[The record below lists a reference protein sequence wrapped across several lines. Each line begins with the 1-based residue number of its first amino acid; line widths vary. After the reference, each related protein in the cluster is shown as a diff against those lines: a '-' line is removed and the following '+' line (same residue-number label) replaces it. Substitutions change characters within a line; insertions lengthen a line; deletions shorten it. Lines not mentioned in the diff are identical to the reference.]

1 MTFKDLHLTNAL
13 WNALDDAGLEV
24 PTPIQYQS
32 FPVIMSGRDVHGI
45 AQTGTGKTIA
55 FLLPLFRLLNF
66 SKSRNPQVMVI
77 VPTRE
82 LVVQVANTAQQISKY
97 MTMETKGVF
106 GGTNLRTQAAELAE
120 GCDVIVGTPG
130 RLLDLMYHGV
140 LNTKSIRKLVIDEVD
155 EMLALGFRS
164 QLEHILEL
172 LPEKRQNLL
181 FSATITDEVENV
193 LDEYF
198 QQPVRVEAAPPGT
211 PVEKI
216 RQCVYRV
223 PNYNTKINLLRWLLE
238 NHADMSRVLLFVST
252 KALADELFSSL
263 SETLAGQVGVIH
275 SNKDQNYRFQSVRNF
290 QEGKTRILIATDII
304 ARGIDIADVSHVI
317 NFDLPE
323 VPQYYIHRIGRTG
336 RADKEGI
343 AISLVSDHDA
353 GQLQEI
359 EEMMQYQISV
369 LPHPEAV
376 PVSTVLTEAEMPRV
390 QMKNVLGKTPVLR
403 ENQTAFHEKKTKNK
417 KTTQKV
423 PHKEKMM
430 DKYGKPKTRGQKRK

>member
-343 AISLVSDHDA
+343 AISLVSDQDA
-353 GQLQEI
+353 GKLQEI
-359 EEMMQYQISV
+359 EEMMQYQIPV

-417 KTTQKV
+417 KTNQKV
-423 PHKEKMM
+423 THKEKMM
-430 DKYGKPKTRGQKRK
+430 AKYGKPKTRGQKRK

>member
-13 WNALDDAGLEV
+13 WNALDDAGLETH
-24 PTPIQYQS
+24 TPIQYQS
-32 FPVIMSGRDVHGI
+32 LPVIMSGRDVQGI

-55 FLLPLFRLLNF
+55 YLLPLFRLLNF
-66 SKSRNPQVMVI
+66 SRSRNPQVMVV

-82 LVVQVANTAQQISKY
+82 LVVQVAQTAQKLSKY
-97 MTMETKGVF
+97 QSVVTKGVF

-164 QLEHILEL
+164 QLENILEL

-181 FSATITDEVENV
+181 FSATISDDVENV

-216 RQCVYRV
+216 SQSVYRV
-223 PNYNTKINLLRWLLE
+223 PNNNTKVNLLKWLLE
-238 NHADMSRVLLFVST
+238 NHPEMSRILLFVST

-323 VPQYYIHRIGRTG
+323 VPQHYIHRIGRTG

-343 AISLVSDHDA
+343 AISLVSDQDA
-353 GQLQEI
+353 ALLEEI
-359 EEMMQYQISV
+359 EAMMQYQIPV
-369 LPHPEAV
+369 HPHPEDV
-376 PVSTVLTEAEMPRV
+376 VISTVLTESEIPRV
-390 QMKNVLGKTPVLR
+390 QMKNILGKTPVLR
-403 ENQTAFHEKKTKNK
+403 ENQTAFHDKKAKNK
-417 KTTQKV
+417 KTNQKV
-423 PHKEKMM
+423 SHKEKMM
-430 DKYGKPKTRGQKRK
+430 AKYGKPKTRGQKRK

>member
-13 WNALDDAGLEV
+13 WNALDDAGLET

-32 FPVIMSGRDVHGI
+32 FPVIMSGRDVQGI

-55 FLLPLFRLLNF
+55 YLLPLFRLLNF
-66 SKSRNPQVMVI
+66 SKSRNPQVMVV

-82 LVVQVANTAQQISKY
+82 LVVQVAQTAQQLSKY
-97 MTMETKGVF
+97 QSVVTKGVF

-155 EMLALGFRS
+155 EMLALGFRA
-164 QLEHILEL
+164 QLENILEL

-181 FSATITDEVENV
+181 FSATISDDVENV

-216 RQCVYRV
+216 SQSVYRV
-223 PNYNTKINLLRWLLE
+223 PNYNTKVNLLRWLLE
-238 NHADMSRVLLFVST
+238 HHPEMSRILLFVST
-252 KALADELFSSL
+252 KSLADELFSSL
-263 SETLAGQVGVIH
+263 SDTLAGQVGVIH

-323 VPQYYIHRIGRTG
+323 IPQHYIHRIGRTG

-343 AISLVSDHDA
+343 AISLVSDQDA
-353 GQLQEI
+353 ALLEEI
-359 EEMMQYQISV
+359 EAMMQYQIPV
-369 LPHPEAV
+369 HPHPEAV
-376 PVSTVLTEAEMPRV
+376 VISTVLTESEIPRV
-390 QMKNVLGKTPVLR
+390 QMKNILGKTPVLR
-403 ENQTAFHEKKTKNK
+403 ENQTAFHDKKAKNK
-417 KTTQKV
+417 KTNQKV
-423 PHKEKMM
+423 THKEKMM
-430 DKYGKPKTRGQKRK
+430 AKYGKPKTRGQKRK